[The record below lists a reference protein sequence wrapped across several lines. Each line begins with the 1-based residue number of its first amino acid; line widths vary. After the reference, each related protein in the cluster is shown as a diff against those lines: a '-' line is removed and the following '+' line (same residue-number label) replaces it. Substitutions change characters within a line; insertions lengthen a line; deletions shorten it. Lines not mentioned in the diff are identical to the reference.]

1 MIKRHRWTIA
11 LCGLW
16 LFSLSHCGVAGFG
29 QSSSA
34 SGGSGVVS
42 TDEVVGGSVSELT
55 STTGGMSVSFSDLT
69 DDEEIILLLYS
80 FNESSSIQGFQL
92 GSENAP
98 ESSYLISS
106 LAEDET
112 ISTTEIEGVEDLTE
126 ELHGALRSFEEE
138 IPMDAT
144 VAEQFAAD
152 GALRFATTG
161 SQKNFKVLSSF
172 SNSSSFE
179 TVTATLRYQNEDFE
193 FYIDDRDESALTDAE
208 LEALADDFAA
218 LLPKE
223 REFFGDESDVD
234 GNGKFAVLFTQVVN
248 KLGGSAGGIV
258 TGFFYAIDLFDTS
271 QYSNSNEMEV
281 FYTFVPDPTGEYGSA
296 VSKSFALTNILPG
309 VLPHEFQHM
318 INFNQHYFVNSG
330 SSESGWLNEGLSH
343 LAEDLYSLDGDDYMT
358 ASGLENPARVASY
371 LSSIS
376 NICFTCGTSLSQ
388 RGGSY
393 LFLRYLYEQA
403 EKGEIFNASSGSDL
417 IGNLVNTNRR
427 SIDNVINA
435 AFGSSGTDEDFKAT
449 LGLFSLAVYLS
460 NSGLTD
466 DERLNFEGINLRG
479 LQDDNRGTVLTG
491 PQVQNVSALPFTDT
505 LTGTAVTYMKISG
518 ASLNANGG
526 VLNLGFEDSADFD
539 GFAIRR

>member
-1 MIKRHRWTIA
+1 MIRQQRWTTA
-11 LCGLW
+11 LCGFW
-16 LFSLSHCGVAGFG
+16 LFLLSHCGIAGFG
-29 QSSSA
+29 QSSST
-34 SGGSGVVS
+34 SGGGGVIS
-42 TDEVVGGSVSELT
+42 TDEVVGGNVSELT
-55 STTGGMSVSFSDLT
+55 RTSGGMSVSFSDLA

-80 FNESSSIQGFQL
+80 FDESNAIQGFQL

-98 ESSYLISS
+98 ESSYLISNLLEEEGLS
-106 LAEDET
+106 
-112 ISTTEIEGVEDLTE
+112 TEIEGVEDLTG
-126 ELHGALRSFEEE
+126 ELHDALRGFEEA
-138 IPMDAT
+138 IPADAT
-144 VAEQFAAD
+144 VAEQSAAVS
-152 GALRFATTG
+152 GLKFSTTG
-161 SQKNFKVLSSF
+161 SQKSFQVLSSF

-193 FYIDDRDESALTDAE
+193 FYVDERDEAALSDAE
-208 LEALADDFAA
+208 LEALADDFSAS
-218 LLPKE
+218 LPKE
-223 REFFGDESDVD
+223 REFFGDESDVNGD
-234 GNGKFAVLFTQVVN
+234 GKFAVLFTEVVN
-248 KLGGSAGGIV
+248 KLGGSSGGIV

-281 FYTFVPDPTGEYGSA
+281 FYTFVPDPSGEYGST
-296 VSKSFALTNILPG
+296 VSKDFALTNILPG

-318 INFNQHYFVNSG
+318 INFNQHYFVNAG

-343 LAEDLYSLDGDDYMT
+343 LAEDLYSLDGNDYMT

-393 LFLRYLYEQA
+393 LYLRYLYEQA
-403 EKGEIFNASSGSDL
+403 ENGEIPGALSGSEL
-417 IGNLVNTNRR
+417 IGNLLNTNRR
-427 SIDNVINA
+427 GIDNVIYA

-449 LGLFSLAVYLS
+449 LGLFSLAIYLS
-460 NSGLTD
+460 NSGLSD
-466 DERLNFEGINLRG
+466 DERLNFGGINLRG

-491 PQVQNVSALPFTDT
+491 PQVQNVSTLPFTDT

-518 ASLNANGG
+518 ASLTESGG
-526 VLNLGFEDSADFD
+526 VLDLGFVDSADFS